1 MSKISLPTVKETWWD
16 RFLNWF
22 ATSPFGTALRVG
34 VGAASVWVLD
44 NIASFNLDA
53 VTSAVVIA
61 GVSALLR
68 ALNPADE
75 SYGKVR
81 K

>member
-1 MSKISLPTVKETWWD
+1 MAKKELPTVANTWWD
-16 RFLNWF
+16 RFLLWF
-22 ATSPFGTALRVG
+22 AASPFGTAIRVG
-34 VGAASVWVLD
+34 VGASCVWVLD

-53 VTSAVVIA
+53 VAAAVVIA

-75 SYGKVR
+75 AYGKVR